1 MIIKHSPLPW
11 LCIGQSGVVF
21 DADNFTVSRT
31 TKCDDDLFIVRAA
44 NSYEAMRDALD
55 AAETILR
62 CTGETTSN
70 AGGAKPI
77 MTTSRALKLVRAAL
91 ALTDE
96 AKS

>member
-1 MIIKHSPLPW
+1 MTTKHSPLPW

-21 DADNFTVSRT
+21 DADNFTVART

-62 CTGETTSN
+62 CTSETTSN
-70 AGGAKPI
+70 ANGAKPT
-77 MTTSRALKLVRAAL
+77 MTTRHALKLMRAAL
-91 ALTDE
+91 TLADE
-96 AKS
+96 VKP